1 MASAL
6 GIGGSDQEDEGLSS
20 TPLVTSTMDS
30 SSASPDTSAAT
41 ENDLSDR
48 EVLAPYTVRI
58 KS

>member
-1 MASAL
+1 MAGAL
-6 GIGGSDQEDEGLSS
+6 GIGEEDEGLNT

-30 SSASPDTSAAT
+30 SSANPDTSAI

-48 EVLAPYTVRI
+48 KVLAAYTVRI

>member
-20 TPLVTSTMDS
+20 TPLVTSTMNS
-30 SSASPDTSAAT
+30 SSANPDTSAI

-48 EVLAPYTVRI
+48 EVLAAYTVRI